1 MDGRPYEG
9 LRLVDSRYGYQEPN
23 KVRMDGRP
31 YEGLRLSGPSEKRNT
46 YTVRM
51 DGRPY
56 EGLRRVGSQVPVG
69 LGEGSE
75 WTADPMRD

>member
-9 LRLVDSRYGYQEPN
+9 LRPTYSGPRADPTGP
-23 KVRMDGRP
+23 VRMDGRP
-31 YEGLRLSGPSEKRNT
+31 YEGLRRVIEFHTVPGL
-46 YTVRM
+46 TVRM

-56 EGLRRVGSQVPVG
+56 EGLRRCTATHFHFGTQ
-69 LGEGSE
+69 SE